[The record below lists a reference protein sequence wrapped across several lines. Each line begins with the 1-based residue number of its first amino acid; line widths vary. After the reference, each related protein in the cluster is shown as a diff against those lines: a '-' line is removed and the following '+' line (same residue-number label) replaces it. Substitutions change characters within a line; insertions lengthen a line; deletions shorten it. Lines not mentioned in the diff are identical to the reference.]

1 LDLDTI
7 LSIVPIAIFVI
18 TALATAAAWLIG
30 RDKRR
35 VDMAAKLTETAMAL
49 LDDMQKRLDVLEQRN
64 HELQVQ
70 ISSVKTV
77 NSKLRGRVS
86 SLEHDAKV
94 YVERAGELEVVNAK
108 LRQRVDRLLTGIDKL
123 IDQINKH
130 DSRPDWRPNE

>member
-1 LDLDTI
+1 
-7 LSIVPIAIFVI
+7 
-18 TALATAAAWLIG
+18 
-30 RDKRR
+30 
-35 VDMAAKLTETAMAL
+35 MAL